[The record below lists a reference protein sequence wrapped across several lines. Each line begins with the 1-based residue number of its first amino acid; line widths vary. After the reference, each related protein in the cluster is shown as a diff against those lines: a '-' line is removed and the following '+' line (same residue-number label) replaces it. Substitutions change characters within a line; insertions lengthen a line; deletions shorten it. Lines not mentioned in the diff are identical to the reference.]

1 MIKTIDRKVFIRL
14 ASWGVASLLL
24 PSSGFPF
31 RGIKIKAVAFDAFPH
46 I

>member
-14 ASWGVASLLL
+14 ASWGVASLLIHL
-24 PSSGFPF
+24 DFLSEDQN
-31 RGIKIKAVAFDAFPH
+31 KAVAFAAFHH